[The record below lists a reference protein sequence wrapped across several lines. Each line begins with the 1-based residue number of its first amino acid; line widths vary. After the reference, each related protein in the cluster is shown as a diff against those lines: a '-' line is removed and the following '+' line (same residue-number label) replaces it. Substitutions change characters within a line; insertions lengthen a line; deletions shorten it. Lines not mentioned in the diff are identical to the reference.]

1 MAAQAASERVT
12 ALLATANDSISA
24 GSYAIASETLR
35 EASHIEPQNPKVQEA
50 WKLLESKSTT
60 RDAVE
65 SIRNYIGSQ
74 QEEVGQKAI
83 QDLKESQ
90 LGQHESLEAIGLLL
104 HSDPGLP
111 LSDPLTSTLL
121 LGHKEARK
129 VLADR
134 LVNNA
139 TDIYNEIYG
148 KGDATFNAFAS
159 LPSDETLWPSKELQ
173 VEAQRDI
180 FRLNI
185 ATLIAAG
192 VENPDRAMKAVAR
205 QVALAP
211 ENVADLLDEDTF
223 DVMLSSLDIRQEQ
236 NLRSQSM
243 LAITKIFETTGDEG
257 AEIFSRYIG
266 TRVAKGTND
275 ELINAFSAA
284 SAVFPMVPT
293 VVSKLFM
300 TDGFVQ
306 QLVPNLEKNSEA
318 AVAGKR

>member
-35 EASHIEPQNPKVQEA
+35 EASHIEPQNPRVQEA

-74 QEEVGQKAI
+74 QEEVGQKAV
-83 QDLKESQ
+83 QDLRESQ
-90 LGQHESLEAIGLLL
+90 LGQHESLEAVSLLL
-104 HSDPGLP
+104 HSDPGLL
-111 LSDPLTSTLL
+111 LSDQLTSTLL

-148 KGDATFNAFAS
+148 KGDATFNTFAS
-159 LPSDETLWPSKELQ
+159 LPSDDTLWPSKELQ
-173 VEAQRDI
+173 IEAQRDV

-318 AVAGKR
+318 AAAGKR